1 MAGGGFPA
9 PGGFAILS
17 APAPGGRLGAR
28 MVRRFAAVLKGGLSG
43 SVLAVNAVTIFSG
56 MVPVALVKLALPAG
70 ALRRGADRLLN
81 ALAEGWIAVN
91 GAWMALVQRIH
102 WDVSGLEG
110 LRRKGWYLVSSNHQ
124 SWVDILVLQK
134 VFHRRVPFLK
144 FFLKRQLLYVPVM
157 GLAWWALDFP
167 FMRRGSGTRA
177 DDLATARRACE
188 KFRQI
193 PTSVMNFLE
202 GTRFSA
208 AKQASQQSPYRH
220 LLKPKVGGLATALSA
235 MGERFDALLDVTIV
249 YPDGVPSF
257 WDLLSGRLRQVVVRV
272 REREI
277 PPELLGGDY
286 AGDPAFRQRMQAF
299 VHAMWAEKDAG
310 IEEIILAAQAPARV

>member
-1 MAGGGFPA
+1 MFK
-9 PGGFAILS
+9 
-17 APAPGGRLGAR
+17 RLWST
-28 MVRRFAAVLKGGLSG
+28 FKGSVAG
-43 SVLAVNAVTIFSG
+43 SVLAANAVAIFSG
-56 MVPVALVKLALPAG
+56 MIPLALLKLALPVG
-70 ALRRGADRLLN
+70 AVRRGADRALN

-91 GAWMALVQRIH
+91 GWWMAMVQRIR
-102 WDVSGLEG
+102 WDVKGLDG

-167 FMRRGSGTRA
+167 FMRRRSGSRSK
-177 DDLATARRACE
+177 DLATARKACE

-202 GTRFSA
+202 GSRFSRTKHSA
-208 AKQASQQSPYRH
+208 QGSPYRH

-249 YPDGVPSF
+249 YPEGVPTF
-257 WDLLSGRLRQVVVRV
+257 WDLLSGKVRQIVVQV

-277 PPELLGGDY
+277 PKDLLGGDY
-286 AGDPAFRQRMQAF
+286 EGDPVFRARMQAW
-299 VHAMWAEKDAG
+299 VQEMWAEKDLK
-310 IEEIILAAQAPARV
+310 IEEIVLGLRAGAMEGLRP

>member
-1 MAGGGFPA
+1 MFR
-9 PGGFAILS
+9 
-17 APAPGGRLGAR
+17 RLGS
-28 MVRRFAAVLKGGLSG
+28 LIKGSLAG
-43 SVLAVNAVTIFSG
+43 SVLAANAVVICSG
-56 MVPVALVKLALPAG
+56 MMPLALVKLVLPFTAV
-70 ALRRGADRLLN
+70 RRGADRALN
-81 ALAEGWIAVN
+81 TLAEGWIAIN
-91 GAWMALVQRIH
+91 GWWMALVQRSR
-102 WDVSGLEG
+102 WDVQGLDG

-167 FMRRGSGTRA
+167 FMRRRSGSRSK
-177 DDLATARRACE
+177 DLATARKACE

-202 GTRFSA
+202 GTRFSR
-208 AKQASQQSPYRH
+208 AKHQAQGSPYRH

-249 YPDGVPSF
+249 YPEGVPSF
-257 WDLLSGRLRQVVVRV
+257 WDLLSGRVKQVVVRV
-272 REREI
+272 RELDI
-277 PPELLGGDY
+277 PKDLLGGDY
-286 AGDPAFRQRMQAF
+286 EGDPVFRTRMQAW
-299 VHAMWAEKDAG
+299 VQDMWAEKDRGIGEILLQQRSAG
-310 IEEIILAAQAPARV
+310 A

>member
-1 MAGGGFPA
+1 MAKRLWSTFKGT
-9 PGGFAILS
+9 FAS
-17 APAPGGRLGAR
+17 
-28 MVRRFAAVLKGGLSG
+28 
-43 SVLAVNAVTIFSG
+43 SVLAANALTIFSG
-56 MVPVALVKLALPAG
+56 MIPVALVKLALPFG
-70 ALRRGADRLLN
+70 AVRRGTDRILN

-91 GAWMALVQRIH
+91 GWWMAAVQRIR
-102 WDVSGLEG
+102 WDVAGLEG
-110 LRRKGWYLVSSNHQ
+110 LRRRGWYLVSSNHQ

-167 FMRRGSGTRA
+167 FMKRRSGSRA
-177 DDLATARRACE
+177 ADLATARKACE
-188 KFRQI
+188 KFREI

-202 GTRFSA
+202 GTRFSR
-208 AKQASQQSPYRH
+208 AKQAAQQSPYRH

-257 WDLLSGRLRQVVVRV
+257 WDLLSGKVRQVVVRV
-272 REREI
+272 RELEI
-277 PPELLGGDY
+277 PKDLLGGDY
-286 AGDPAFRQRMQAF
+286 EGDPDYRARMQEW
-299 VHAMWAEKDAG
+299 VRAMWAEKDRR
-310 IEEIILAAQAPARV
+310 IEELTPAPAEA

>member
-1 MAGGGFPA
+1 MVK
-9 PGGFAILS
+9 
-17 APAPGGRLGAR
+17 RLWST
-28 MVRRFAAVLKGGLSG
+28 FKGSVAG
-43 SVLAVNAVTIFSG
+43 SVLAANAVAIFSG
-56 MVPVALVKLALPAG
+56 MIPLALLKLALPVG
-70 ALRRGADRLLN
+70 AVRRGADRALN

-91 GAWMALVQRIH
+91 GWWMAMVQRIR
-102 WDVSGLEG
+102 WDVRGLEG
-110 LRRKGWYLVSSNHQ
+110 LRRRGWYLVSSNHQ

-167 FMRRGSGTRA
+167 FMRRRSGSRSK
-177 DDLATARRACE
+177 DLATARKACE

-202 GTRFSA
+202 GSRFSPTKHSA
-208 AKQASQQSPYRH
+208 QGSPYRH

-249 YPDGVPSF
+249 YPEGVPSF
-257 WDLLSGRLRQVVVRV
+257 WDLLSGKVRQIVVQV

-277 PPELLGGDY
+277 PKDLLGGDY
-286 AGDPAFRQRMQAF
+286 EGDPVFRARMQAW
-299 VHAMWAEKDAG
+299 VQEMWAEKDLK
-310 IEEIILAAQAPARV
+310 IEEIVLGLRAGAAEGLRP

>member
-1 MAGGGFPA
+1 MLA
-9 PGGFAILS
+9 PVPVGRWGCGMLRRLWSTVKGSFAT
-17 APAPGGRLGAR
+17 
-28 MVRRFAAVLKGGLSG
+28 
-43 SVLAVNAVTIFSG
+43 SVLAANAVTICSG
-56 MVPVALVKLALPAG
+56 MMPVALLKLALPFG
-70 ALRRGADRLLN
+70 TVRRGADRTLN

-91 GAWMALVQRIH
+91 GWWMALVRRTR
-102 WDVSGLEG
+102 WDVTGLDG

-167 FMRRGSGTRA
+167 FMKRRSGSRSK
-177 DDLATARRACE
+177 DLATARRACE

-208 AKQASQQSPYRH
+208 AKRDAQQSPYRH

-249 YPDGVPSF
+249 YPDGVPTF
-257 WDLLSGRLRQVVVRV
+257 WDLLCGKVQQVVVRV
-272 REREI
+272 RERQI
-277 PPELLGGDY
+277 PPDLLGGDY
-286 AGDPAFRQRMQAF
+286 EGDPAFRARMQAF
-299 VHAMWAEKDAG
+299 VQEMWAEKDAR
-310 IEEIILAAQAPARV
+310 IEEIVLALRQPAEA

>member
-1 MAGGGFPA
+1 
-9 PGGFAILS
+9 
-17 APAPGGRLGAR
+17 
-28 MVRRFAAVLKGGLSG
+28 MVKRVWSNLKGSFAS
-43 SVLAVNAVTIFSG
+43 SVLLVNSVAICSSL
-56 MVPVALVKLALPAG
+56 VPLALVKLVVPRLG
-70 ALRRGADRLLN
+70 ALRRSLDHSLN
-81 ALAEGWIAVN
+81 ALADRWVAVN
-91 GAWMALVQRIH
+91 GWWMAWVGRTR
-102 WDVSGLEG
+102 WDVAGLEG
-110 LRRKGWYLVSSNHQ
+110 LRREGWYLVSSNHQ

-167 FMRRGSGTRA
+167 FMKRRTGSRSA
-177 DDLATARRACE
+177 DLATARRACE

-202 GTRFSA
+202 GTRFSR
-208 AKQASQQSPYRH
+208 AKHDSQQSPYRH

-257 WDLLSGRLRQVVVRV
+257 WDLLSGKVKQVVVRV
-272 REREI
+272 RERAI
-277 PPELLGGDY
+277 PKDLLAGDY
-286 AGDPAFRQRMQAF
+286 EGDPVFRARMQAF
-299 VHAMWAEKDAG
+299 VQDLWAEKDRQ
-310 IEEIILAAQAPARV
+310 IEEIILGLG

>member
-1 MAGGGFPA
+1 MGCKGWAPLWTPNLYGQPPRAATPGSTLPSIHSRNAPPA
-9 PGGFAILS
+9 VEMKVKSSA
-17 APAPGGRLGAR
+17 APAWFRAETVSPPPATDTSLPSR
-28 MVRRFAAVLKGGLSG
+28 VRRAATWAAAV
-43 SVLAVNAVTIFSG
+43 
-56 MVPVALVKLALPAG
+56 VAAS
-70 ALRRGADRLLN
+70 
-81 ALAEGWIAVN
+81 N
-91 GAWMALVQRIH
+91 GAISKAPSGPFQIRVLQAQ
-102 WDVSGLEG
+102 GLEG

-167 FMRRGSGTRA
+167 FMRRRSGSRTR
-177 DDLATARRACE
+177 DLATARQACE

-208 AKQASQQSPYRH
+208 AKRDAQGSPYRH

-249 YPDGVPSF
+249 YPHGVPTF
-257 WDLLSGRLRQVVVRV
+257 WDLLSGKLWAVVVRV
-272 REREI
+272 RERAI
-277 PPELLGGDY
+277 PVELLAGDY
-286 AGDPAFRQRMQAF
+286 EGDPVFRARMQAY
-299 VHAMWAEKDAG
+299 VHDLWTEKDRH
-310 IEEIILAAQAPARV
+310 IEALLGDFRIS